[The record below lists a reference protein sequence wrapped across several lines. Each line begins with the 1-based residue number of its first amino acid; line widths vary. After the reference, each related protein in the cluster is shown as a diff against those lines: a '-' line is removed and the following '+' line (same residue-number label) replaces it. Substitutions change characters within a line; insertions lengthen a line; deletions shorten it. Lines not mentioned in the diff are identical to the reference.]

1 MSTLRTITREYEP
14 LVEARQR
21 ALAAMKTT
29 VKELEEIRNTT
40 STEQVEH
47 RDAVEETKR
56 DIKRAKADIDAI
68 SNGTYREQ
76 LQFNSELTGRCK
88 ARSSEMNNRRQAM
101 VDEIG
106 TLHRSRVCSKHSRF
120 LTL

>member
-56 DIKRAKADIDAI
+56 DIKRA
-68 SNGTYREQ
+68 
-76 LQFNSELTGRCK
+76 
-88 ARSSEMNNRRQAM
+88 
-101 VDEIG
+101 
-106 TLHRSRVCSKHSRF
+106 
-120 LTL
+120 